1 MNILIVD
8 DVAVNRNLLRAQLEA
23 EGFVVVE
30 AADGVEALQ
39 VLAREPFDSVISDI
53 LMPRMDGYRL
63 CREVRKIPALH
74 ALRLILYS
82 STYTTPADVQLS
94 RTVGADQFIEKP
106 APISLIL
113 EALQVSVGTHQQ
125 SSPNLPEEVNILQQY
140 SAVLVSKLEE
150 KNSELQLALE
160 LSQRAHRRIYEL
172 NTDLERRVC
181 ERTAD
186 LLTANVKLTTAL
198 ADVKQLSGLLPICSY
213 CKSIRDDKDYW
224 DSVEGYLTRHT
235 ESKFSHSICPACYAK
250 HVMPE
255 LNALGIVTDAGSC
268 SSATQESGMIRHP
281 FPRACSP
288 AKPQATAPISHVDGA
303 PSATGGSNSST

>member
-8 DVAVNRNLLRAQLEA
+8 DVAANRKLLRAQLEA

-39 VLAREPFDSVISDI
+39 VLTHEPLDTVISDI

-82 STYTTPADVQLS
+82 STYTSPADVQLGK
-94 RTVGADQFIEKP
+94 TVGADQFIAKP
-106 APISLIL
+106 APIAVIL
-113 EALQVSVGTHQQ
+113 EALRICVGSHKQE
-125 SSPNLPEEVNILQQY
+125 SPDSPEEVNILKQY
-140 SAVLVSKLEE
+140 SAVLVTKLEE

-160 LSQRAHRRIYEL
+160 LSQRAHSRIHEL

-181 ERTAD
+181 ERTAE
-186 LLTANVKLTTAL
+186 LLTANIKLTTAL
-198 ADVKQLSGLLPICSY
+198 ADVKQLTGLLPICSY
-213 CKSIRDDKDYW
+213 CKSIRDDGDYW

-235 ESKFSHSICPACYAK
+235 ESKFSHGVCPACYAK
-250 HVMPE
+250 HITPE
-255 LNALGIVTDAGSC
+255 LAELGIVTAAESS
-268 SSATQESGMIRHP
+268 SSATKESVTLRHP
-281 FPRACSP
+281 SPRTCSP
-288 AKPQATAPISHVDGA
+288 AKPRSTAP
-303 PSATGGSNSST
+303 